1 MTRRA
6 ASIWR
11 LVIQHSS
18 IACSPNSPKARSLP
32 WVATPLRRPRWTLRN
47 LTRAGSSIA
56 SAFLL
61 ARSPSRGWL
70 LGLTVGRGGGA
81 LGGGFRPR
89 PLGRSRDRLGGGRR
103 RARLGAGGTGGGRA
117 RRGPG
122 PARALGLAF
131 LGGHGGSG
139 RRGRGGRLSD

>member
-1 MTRRA
+1 MSRRA

-89 PLGRSRDRLGGGRR
+89 PLGRSRDRLGGGPRPGPPRAGGARGGPARPPPRPAPAR
-103 RARLGAGGTGGGRA
+103 RARFSPGPPGGGGA
-117 RRGPG
+117 
-122 PARALGLAF
+122 
-131 LGGHGGSG
+131 
-139 RRGRGGRLSD
+139 

>member
-47 LTRAGSSIA
+47 LTRAGSSIG

-61 ARSPSRGWL
+61 AGGPPHGWL
-70 LGLTVGRGGGA
+70 LGLTVGGGGGS
-81 LGGGFRPR
+81 LGGCFRPR
-89 PLGRSRDRLGGGRR
+89 PPGRSRSRLGGGRR
-103 RARLGAGGTGGGRA
+103 RARLGAGGIGSGGGGA

-131 LGGHGGSG
+131 LGGHGGS
-139 RRGRGGRLSD
+139 